1 MDVQAK
7 HAQIDTRRV
16 AATRALL
23 AACTLEELE
32 QLAEEMRPR
41 LEAAIASTDA
51 LTFDERR
58 ARAGI
63 VARQVS
69 LR

>member
-1 MDVQAK
+1 MPVWDVV
-7 HAQIDTRRV
+7 DGV
-16 AATRALL
+16 
-23 AACTLEELE
+23 TLEELE
-32 QLAEEMRPR
+32 TLAEEMRPR
-41 LEAAIASTDA
+41 LAAAIASTDA
-51 LTFDERR
+51 LTADERR